1 MDHMVYQD
9 KNRLK
14 SIFEGLDNI
23 RAIVFGFYRE
33 KGSPSTLFESYKFTI
48 KEKCHSNTDI
58 GDNRISILVTSF
70 VYDIELSIVS
80 FRLSKGM

>member
-48 KEKCHSNTDI
+48 KEKYYSYL
-58 GDNRISILVTSF
+58 ISLT
-70 VYDIELSIVS
+70 IEFRSRTLSPT
-80 FRLSKGM
+80 LM